1 VNPYFAVA
9 CLVLLAG
16 AALML
21 PLIPAVIELQQ
32 KSDAEPLSVIQQHAG
47 EIRYFADSFRAYIH
61 NLAPDLEA
69 CRSSGAKATGIMPDG
84 AEYLVLGRGEEALTL
99 PLKQQDEFC
108 PLVIASST
116 DLLLPSETTF
126 SRDIYTRGNFIG
138 GGRNHYRAILAEK
151 DVHLAE
157 ASTVTRW
164 THAVGEF
171 TADPGCKLSGRIS
184 SDLGIRLQSDCSF
197 LRLNAP
203 RIEIGSMAEIDCL
216 PPVNPSV
223 SAEVGPGISHR
234 LLHEGDFEIA
244 SGEVFQGD
252 LVVRGNLRIG
262 SGARVCGSVK
272 SGKELVLE
280 PGASVTGS
288 LISAGTMRVG
298 PNCAIHG
305 PVIAEHELRLERG
318 ARCGSPD
325 GPTTVSA
332 LAIAVEEGVVV
343 FGTLW
348 ARERGQVE
356 VN

>member
-1 VNPYFAVA
+1 VNPSLSVA
-9 CLVLLAG
+9 CLIFLACALLT
-16 AALML
+16 L
-21 PLIPAVIELQQ
+21 PLIPAVIELLRP
-32 KSDAEPLSVIQQHAG
+32 SDAEPLSVIQQHAG

-61 NLAPDLEA
+61 HLAPDLEA
-69 CRSSGAKATGIMPDG
+69 CRASGAKATGFMPDG
-84 AEYLVLGRGEEALTL
+84 AEFLVLGRGEEALTL

-126 SRDIYTRGNFIG
+126 SRDIYSRGNFIG
-138 GGRNHYRAILAEK
+138 GSRNHYRAILAEK

-171 TADPGCKLSGRIS
+171 TADSACKLNGRIS
-184 SDLGIRLQSDCSF
+184 SDIAIHLRPDCSF

-203 RIEIGSMAEIDCL
+203 RIEIGSLAESAVL
-216 PPVNPSV
+216 PNFPAAQPT
-223 SAEVGPGISHR
+223 GPGISHR
-234 LLHEGDFEIA
+234 RLHDGDFEIA
-244 SGEVFQGD
+244 SGQVFEGD

-262 SGARVCGSVK
+262 SNARVCGSVK
-272 SGKELVLE
+272 SDKELVLE
-280 PGASVTGS
+280 SGASITGS
-288 LISAGTMRVG
+288 LISAGKMTVG
-298 PNCAIHG
+298 PDCSIHG
-305 PVIAEHELRLERG
+305 PIISERELHIAHG
-318 ARCGSPD
+318 THCGSAEL
-325 GPTTVSA
+325 PTTVSA
-332 LAIAVEEGVVV
+332 LKISTEEDVVV

>member
-1 VNPYFAVA
+1 MNPSLAVA
-9 CLVLLAG
+9 CLIFLAG
-16 AALML
+16 ALLTL
-21 PLIPAVIELQQ
+21 PLIPAVIELLRP
-32 KSDAEPLSVIQQHAG
+32 SDADPLGVIQQHAG
-47 EIRYFADSFRAYIH
+47 EIRYFADSFRTYIH
-61 NLAPDLEA
+61 HLAGDLEA
-69 CRSSGAKATGIMPDG
+69 CRASGAKATGFMPDG

-126 SRDIYTRGNFIG
+126 SRDIYSRGNFIG
-138 GGRNHYRAILAEK
+138 GSRNHYRAILADK

-171 TADPGCKLSGRIS
+171 TADSACNLNGRIS
-184 SDLGIRLQSDCSF
+184 SDIAIHLNSECSF

-203 RIEIGSMAEIDCL
+203 RIEIGSTAE
-216 PPVNPSV
+216 PPAPVNPPA
-223 SAEVGPGISHR
+223 SAPIGPGVSHR
-234 LLHEGDFEIA
+234 LLHDGDFEIA
-244 SGEVFQGD
+244 PEQVFEGD
-252 LVVRGNLRIG
+252 LVVRGNLHIG

-280 PGASVTGS
+280 ASASVSGS
-288 LISAGTMRVG
+288 LISAGKMRVG
-298 PNCAIHG
+298 PKCTVHG
-305 PVIAEHELRLERG
+305 PVISEREMKIERG
-318 ARCGSPD
+318 TRCGTAEQ
-325 GPTTVSA
+325 PTTVSA
-332 LAIAVEEGVVV
+332 LKISAEEGVVV